1 MATAVR
7 DYQLQPLRLTPAGQ
21 RNIFKYDA
29 ESPLPSGDDEPPAP
43 LPLPPPPELLPAIP
57 LERVPTYLQ
66 PKLPWRDRLLHF
78 TFAWYTLT
86 CVSISLIRSLIQSP
100 CTPNPSPTDPQRTN
114 P

>member
-7 DYQLQPLRLTPAGQ
+7 DYQLHPLRLTPATQ
-21 RNIFKYDA
+21 RNSFKYDA
-29 ESPLPSGDDEPPAP
+29 ESPLPSGDDEPPVP
-43 LPLPPPPELLPAIP
+43 LPLPPPPELLPAIT

-86 CVSISLIRSLIQSP
+86 CVLISLIRSLVRFAVP
-100 CTPNPSPTDPQRTN
+100 PTPTPTDPQSTN